1 MPNGEPGL
9 FGEAL
14 ADSVGFVFLNE
25 EAGGPRGNAR
35 RRIDAEA
42 DVVTYDHMAS
52 DSLVRTSMSL
62 DTGTRGL
69 RRWRPSTGCKAA
81 AG

>member
-1 MPNGEPGL
+1 
-9 FGEAL
+9 
-14 ADSVGFVFLNE
+14 
-25 EAGGPRGNAR
+25 
-35 RRIDAEA
+35 
-42 DVVTYDHMAS
+42 VVTYDHMAS